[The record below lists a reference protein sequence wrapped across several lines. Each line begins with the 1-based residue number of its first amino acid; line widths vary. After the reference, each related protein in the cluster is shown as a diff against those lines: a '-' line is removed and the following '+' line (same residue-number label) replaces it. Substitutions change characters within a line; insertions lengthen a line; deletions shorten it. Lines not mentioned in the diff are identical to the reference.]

1 MNLEGGTV
9 TVKENGWESRLTM
22 ERMCA
27 PIVLFVFN
35 RLDHAQRA
43 VEALQKNELAEKS
56 ELYIYS
62 DGARDEREQDSIER
76 VRNYCRNLTGFA
88 QIHLLEREENWGIEK
103 SEIAALSEILE
114 RYDAC
119 IVLEDDLEVGSQF
132 LKYMNLALERYREEK
147 KVISIAGYSNI
158 DAIPGRDMGQEFY
171 FSQMI
176 TSWGWATWADRWKLF
191 DDKELN
197 VDILKS
203 EEARKRFDLDGACP
217 YTQMLQTQIENHYI
231 TWDVA
236 WYFKAFEQGM
246 LTLTPVYT
254 LVNNIGMDGSGVHY
268 SNEAI
273 NSNRIRNLEWNYS
286 FSFPEEV
293 KLDEAMR
300 ELEKKGITK
309 QKKRERR
316 KYRIWRL
323 QSMIKGVFHV

>member
-1 MNLEGGTV
+1 M
-9 TVKENGWESRLTM
+9 TM
-22 ERMCA
+22 ERTCV
-27 PIVLFVFN
+27 PIILFVFN
-35 RLDHAQRA
+35 RLDHTQRA
-43 VEALQKNELAEKS
+43 VEALQKNELAKES

-62 DGARDEREQDSIER
+62 DGARDQRDEESIAR
-76 VRNYCRNLTGFA
+76 VRNYCRNIAGFA
-88 QIHLLEREENWGIEK
+88 RVHLLERKENWGIEK

-114 RYDAC
+114 RYEAC

-132 LKYMNLALERYREEK
+132 LTYMNLALERYREEK

-158 DAIPGRDMGQEFY
+158 DALPKRLRGQEFY

-191 DDKELN
+191 DDKALN

-203 EEARKRFDLDGACP
+203 EDVRKRFDLDGACP

-236 WYFKAFEQGM
+236 WYFKAFEHGM
-246 LTLTPVYT
+246 LTLTPVCT

-268 SNEAI
+268 NNDAI
-273 NSNRIRNLEWNYS
+273 DSNRIRNLERSYR
-286 FSFPEEV
+286 FVFPEEV

-300 ELEKKGITK
+300 EFEKKGIIK

-323 QSMIKGVFHV
+323 QSMIKGVFHG